1 MHHYRIKRYEN
12 NKFSIDT
19 QDQRPTMFN
28 SIPELIKFFDEKN
41 NVNRCK
47 LTTKYKY
54 IIKYIFPFFFSF
66 KTLIQ
71 LHL

>member
-1 MHHYRIKRYEN
+1 MLIQTNPLLN

-54 IIKYIFPFFFSF
+54 IINIVFIFFYL
-66 KTLIQ
+66 KL
-71 LHL
+71 

>member
-41 NVNRCK
+41 NVNRFK

-54 IIKYIFPFFFSF
+54 SFIYILFYFFGFYL
-66 KTLIQ
+66 KL
-71 LHL
+71 